1 MPSGICIAG
10 IGEVLVD
17 VFEDGKTTVGGAP
30 FNVTFHVHQLL
41 SRLSLGE
48 GIFVSA
54 VGEDEFGGMICRA
67 AEGAGMS
74 THYLKR
80 LNRTTG
86 SAMVFERQGEAG
98 FEIKPNVAW
107 DCIDLDEGTI
117 GLAERCQ
124 AAVFGSLAQRSTL
137 SRDSVRRFVSAVRGP
152 RLYDVNLRQNT
163 TDHVKGYSGE
173 VISESLR
180 LATLVKMNDS
190 EVGQVCRMLGRE
202 SDDTAGEEQTCEL
215 MEWLRDQFSLDAIAV
230 TRGPRGALF
239 LADSVL
245 LRLPHSQIEQSL
257 VHPVGAGDAF
267 AAGLLFGAVQRW
279 SPQDSLNLADLL
291 SNFVVLHVSAT
302 PTLSSEI
309 VTAVEELVAR
319 ANRNFVFETTQAGSE
334 R

>member
-1 MPSGICIAG
+1 MASGICIAG

-41 SRLSLGE
+41 SRLALGK

-80 LNRTTG
+80 LNRPTG
-86 SAMVFERQGEAG
+86 SAMVFEREGEAG

-107 DCIDLDEGTI
+107 DFIDLDERTI
-117 GLAERCQ
+117 GLAERSQ
-124 AAVFGSLAQRSTL
+124 AVVFGTLAQRSSL
-137 SRDSVRRFVSAVRGP
+137 SRDSVTRFVSTVKGP

-163 TDHVKGYSGE
+163 TDQIKGYSTE
-173 VISESLR
+173 VISHSLQ
-180 LATLVKMNDS
+180 LATLVKMNES
-190 EVGQVCRMLGRE
+190 EIGEVCRMLGHG
-202 SDDTAGEEQTCEL
+202 SGNNAGEEQTCEL

-230 TRGPRGALF
+230 TRGPRGALY

-245 LRLPHSQIEQSL
+245 LRLPDSQIKQSL

-267 AAGLLFGAVQRW
+267 AAGLLFAAVQRW

-291 SNFVVLHVSAT
+291 SNFVVLHASAT
-302 PTLSSEI
+302 PTLSAAI
-309 VTAVEELVAR
+309 VTAVEELVGR
-319 ANRNFVFETTQAGSE
+319 ANRNLALATTRAGE
-334 R
+334 